1 MRCKHHRE
9 NIVLYLYGELSDQK
23 SRELENH
30 LETCSK
36 CAQDIAYTREVFHL
50 MEEADTQTQPQPNWE
65 KCWGTIHSEI
75 RKQPKSPKR
84 AMLFPRWVPAAAA
97 VILVFALGIYLGR
110 FWPSSQPQ
118 ITAQEESVIPETETG
133 GFAQATLVQHFESL
147 KPLLID
153 YANFTV
159 TETEE
164 DNKIVID
171 RSIIRNLL
179 IQNYLLL
186 RMVAQDNPEAA
197 ELLEDID
204 LVLREIKNLE
214 NGDPGASRM
223 IRELIQHRKIL
234 FKIDV
239 LQQL

>member
-23 SRELENH
+23 SRELEKH
-30 LETCSK
+30 IETCSE
-36 CAQDIAYTREVFHL
+36 CARDMAYTREVFHL
-50 MEEADTQTQPQPNWE
+50 MEEADTQTQPQADWE
-65 KCWGTIHSEI
+65 KCWGAIHSGT
-75 RKQPKSPKR
+75 RDKSLTPKR
-84 AMLFPRWVPAAAA
+84 FVLFPRWAPVAAAI
-97 VILVFALGIYLGR
+97 ILVFALGIYLGQ
-110 FWPSSQPQ
+110 FWPSPQPQ
-118 ITAQEESVIPETETG
+118 IAAQEEGVTPETSTS
-133 GFAQATLVQHFESL
+133 GFAQASLVQHFESL

-153 YANFTV
+153 YANYAV
-159 TETEE
+159 SENE
-164 DNKIVID
+164 DNKIMID

-179 IQNYLLL
+179 VQNYLLL
-186 RMVAQDNPEAA
+186 RMVAKDNPEAA
-197 ELLEDID
+197 DLLEDID

-214 NGDPGASRM
+214 NGDPDASRM

>member
-1 MRCKHHRE
+1 MRCKHHSE
-9 NIVLYLYGELSDQK
+9 NIVLYLYGELNDLK

-30 LETCSK
+30 LETCSE
-36 CAQDIAYTREVFHL
+36 CAQDLAYTREVFHL
-50 MEEADTQTQPQPNWE
+50 MEEADTSTQPQANWE
-65 KCWGTIHSEI
+65 KCWGSIHTGI
-75 RKQPKSPKR
+75 QGKSPRPKR
-84 AMLFPRWVPAAAA
+84 SLLFPRWAPVAASI
-97 VILVFALGIYLGR
+97 ILVFALGIYLGR

-118 ITAQEESVIPETETG
+118 IAAQEESITPETGTS
-133 GFAQATLVQHFESL
+133 GFAQASLAQHFESL

-153 YANFTV
+153 YANYV
-159 TETEE
+159 VSENE

-179 IQNYLLL
+179 VQNYLLL

-197 ELLEDID
+197 DLLEDID

-214 NGDPGASRM
+214 NGDPDASHM
-223 IRELIQHRKIL
+223 IRELIQHRNIL

>member
-1 MRCKHHRE
+1 MRCKQYRE
-9 NIVLYLYGELSDQK
+9 DIVLYLYGELSDQK

-30 LETCSK
+30 LETCSECGK
-36 CAQDIAYTREVFHL
+36 DIAYTREVFHL
-50 MEEADTQTQPQPNWE
+50 MEEADTETQPQANWE
-65 KCWGTIHSEI
+65 KCWGTIRTEI
-75 RKQPKSPKR
+75 QENRPRPKHT
-84 AMLFPRWVPAAAA
+84 ALFPRWVPAAAA
-97 VILVFALGIYLGR
+97 VTLVFALGIYLGR

-118 ITAQEESVIPETETG
+118 IAAQEEAVIPETETG
-133 GFAQATLVQHFESL
+133 RFAQASLVQHFESL

-153 YANFTV
+153 YANYAA
-159 TETEE
+159 TENE
-164 DNKIVID
+164 DNKILVD

-179 IQNYLLL
+179 VQNYLLL
-186 RMVAQDNPEAA
+186 RMVAQDNPEAG

-214 NGDPGASRM
+214 NGDPNASRM
-223 IRELIQHRKIL
+223 IRELIQQRKIL